1 MPPIELITSDV
12 DFTNLR
18 FILKA
23 ASTDVAGAAVPAVA
37 IGYGMFVTNVINFI
51 IIAFVIFM
59 VVKAMSYLKR
69 KEELLLT
76 EIRDILKSK

>member
-1 MPPIELITSDV
+1 M
-12 DFTNLR
+12 
-18 FILKA
+18 
-23 ASTDVAGAAVPAVA
+23 AGAAVPAVA